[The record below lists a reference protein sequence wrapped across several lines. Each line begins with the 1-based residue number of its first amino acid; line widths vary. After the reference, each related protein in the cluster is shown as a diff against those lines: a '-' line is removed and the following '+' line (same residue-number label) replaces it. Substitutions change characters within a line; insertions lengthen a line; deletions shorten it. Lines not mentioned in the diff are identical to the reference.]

1 MVASAV
7 SSGSSIRKETRS
19 NPSFT
24 AKAIPAKSTGKA

>member
-7 SSGSSIRKETRS
+7 SSGSNIRKNTRS
-19 NPSFT
+19 KPSFT